1 MNNDSTLFYG
11 GGGFGWINKAKTIKT
26 IYVPI
31 ARPNP
36 STENIA
42 NTETVFKETTAKK
55 RAVRKRAT
63 KQQLA
68 KKARI
73 GKFA

>member
-11 GGGFGWINKAKTIKT
+11 GGGIGGINKTKTIKT
-26 IYVPI
+26 VYVPI
-31 ARPNP
+31 AKPIP
-36 STENIA
+36 PKENIA
-42 NTETVFKETTAKK
+42 NTGIVFKETTAKK
-55 RAVRKRAT
+55 TAVRKRAT

-73 GKFA
+73 GTFA